1 MEKMIYCQKSRIP
14 SLNMED
20 IIDGEAIKVE
30 GVIYERLLKRPN
42 NRRPIRSLI
51 NEDLQQ
57 RLVRYG

>member
-14 SLNMED
+14 TLNMED

-30 GVIYERLLKRPN
+30 GVIYERLMKRPK

-51 NEDLQQ
+51 NDDLQQ
-57 RLVRYG
+57 RLVIYG

>member
-1 MEKMIYCQKSRIP
+1 
-14 SLNMED
+14 MED

-57 RLVRYG
+57 RLVIYG